1 VADAKISALA
11 AAAAALGTHEFAVN
25 EAGAS
30 KKVTSAQVK
39 TLVNTAPAFA
49 AGSATAGSWP
59 TLASGTLLTTPED
72 GALEFDADCFYA
84 TTDAGNRGVVAVRH
98 IIRADATRTFSSVT
112 TSQAIFTSP
121 ANGRLTLETGTYI
134 VEGVLMVTA
143 MSATSGNA
151 LVNLLG
157 AGTATTVS
165 LVLDKPWYGQ
175 PCGHGVGGRWRRLN
189 LVVIRRPGCSG
200 GYGHSHDGPDPW
212 LVRGDGSWNDHSV
225 AVADD
230 GSGCCF
236 ANRLLSFVRAHRLD
250 YDGLCGTV
258 GLTWQRSRKSRPTLT
273 ECRRLS
279 SGSGLRG
286 FRRHGIF

>member
-1 VADAKISALA
+1 MADAKISALA

-39 TLVNTAPAFA
+39 TLVNTAPLFA
-49 AGSATAGSWP
+49 AGSATAASWP
-59 TLASGTLLTTPED
+59 TLTSGTLLTTAEV
-72 GALEFDADCFYA
+72 GALELDANCLYA

-121 ANGRLTLETGTYI
+121 TNGRLTLETGTYI

-157 AGTATTVS
+157 AGTATASAWCWISLGMDSPAGTV
-165 LVLDKPWYGQ
+165 LAG
-175 PCGHGVGGRWRRLN
+175 GGVGSISSSSGAP
-189 LVVIRRPGCSG
+189 VVPATTGTAMTVLIR
-200 GYGHSHDGPDPW
+200 
-212 LVRGDGSWNDHSV
+212 GSFEVTGAGTIIPSLSLTT
-225 AVADD
+225 ASAAALQI
-230 GSGCCF
+230 GSY
-236 ANRLLSFVRAHRLD
+236 LSFERIGSTTMVS
-250 YDGLCGTV
+250 V
-258 GLTWQRSRKSRPTLT
+258 GQWD
-273 ECRRLS
+273 
-279 SGSGLRG
+279 
-286 FRRHGIF
+286 

>member
-98 IIRADATRTFSSVT
+98 IIRADATRTFTSVT
-112 TSQAIFTSP
+112 PARRPFSPRRRTGGSRLRPGLTSSKGADP
-121 ANGRLTLETGTYI
+121 HRRCRRRA
-134 VEGVLMVTA
+134 
-143 MSATSGNA
+143 ATSSSTCSA
-151 LVNLLG
+151 L
-157 AGTATTVS
+157 ARRRS
-165 LVLDKPWYGQ
+165 QPWWLDCHWYG
-175 PCGHGVGGRWRRLN
+175 CGLRVRCGGWRRL
-189 LVVIRRPGCSG
+189 
-200 GYGHSHDGPDPW
+200 
-212 LVRGDGSWNDHSV
+212 
-225 AVADD
+225 A
-230 GSGCCF
+230 
-236 ANRLLSFVRAHRLD
+236 
-250 YDGLCGTV
+250 
-258 GLTWQRSRKSRPTLT
+258 
-273 ECRRLS
+273 
-279 SGSGLRG
+279 
-286 FRRHGIF
+286 

>member
-30 KKVTSAQVK
+30 KKVTGAQVK

-121 ANGRLTLETGTYI
+121 TNGRLTLETGTYL

-157 AGTATTVS
+157 AGTATTSAWCWIS
-165 LVLDKPWYGQ
+165 LGMDSPAATVLAG
-175 PCGHGVGGRWRRLN
+175 GGVGSISSSSGAP
-189 LVVIRRPGCSG
+189 VVPAATGTAMTVLIR
-200 GYGHSHDGPDPW
+200 
-212 LVRGDGSWNDHSV
+212 GSFEV
-225 AVADD
+225 TAA
-230 GSGCCF
+230 
-236 ANRLLSFVRAHRLD
+236 
-250 YDGLCGTV
+250 GTV
-258 GLTWQRSRKSRPTLT
+258 IPSLSLTTAAAAALQIGSYLT
-273 ECRRLS
+273 FERI
-279 SGSGLRG
+279 GSVSMVSVGQWD
-286 FRRHGIF
+286 

>member
-98 IIRADATRTFSSVT
+98 IIRADAARSF
-112 TSQAIFTSP
+112 TSNTSAQALFTSP
-121 ANGRLTLETGTYI
+121 TNGRITLETGTYI
-134 VEGVLMVTA
+134 VEGMLIITG
-143 MSATSGNA
+143 MSATTGNI
-151 LVNLLG
+151 LLNLLG
-157 AGTATTVS
+157 AGTATVAAWAWLGIGMDAAAATAAAAGGSGVITS
-165 LVLDKPWYGQ
+165 SSPASIVLTATGT
-175 PCGHGVGGRWRRLN
+175 GLM
-189 LVVIRRPGCSG
+189 L
-200 GYGHSHDGPDPW
+200 
-212 LVRGDGSWNDHSV
+212 LVRGSFEVTAAGTMIPSMTMVTASASVLNIGSYLTFERIGSTTMVSV
-225 AVADD
+225 GQWD
-230 GSGCCF
+230 
-236 ANRLLSFVRAHRLD
+236 
-250 YDGLCGTV
+250 
-258 GLTWQRSRKSRPTLT
+258 
-273 ECRRLS
+273 
-279 SGSGLRG
+279 
-286 FRRHGIF
+286 

>member
-59 TLASGTLLTTPED
+59 TFASGTLLTTPED

-121 ANGRLTLETGTYI
+121 TNGRLTLETGTYI
-134 VEGVLMVTA
+134 VEGVLLVTA

-151 LVNLLG
+151 LVNLVG
-157 AGTATTVS
+157 AGTATAAAWCWISLGMDSPAGTV
-165 LVLDKPWYGQ
+165 LAG
-175 PCGHGVGGRWRRLN
+175 GGVGS
-189 LVVIRRPGCSG
+189 IS
-200 GYGHSHDGPDPW
+200 S
-212 LVRGDGSWNDHSV
+212 
-225 AVADD
+225 
-230 GSGCCF
+230 
-236 ANRLLSFVRAHRLD
+236 
-250 YDGLCGTV
+250 
-258 GLTWQRSRKSRPTLT
+258 
-273 ECRRLS
+273 S
-279 SGSGLRG
+279 SGAPVVPATTGTAMTVLIRG
-286 FRRHGIF
+286 SFEVTAAGTIIPSLSLTTAAAAALQIGSYLTFERIGSVSMVSVGQWD